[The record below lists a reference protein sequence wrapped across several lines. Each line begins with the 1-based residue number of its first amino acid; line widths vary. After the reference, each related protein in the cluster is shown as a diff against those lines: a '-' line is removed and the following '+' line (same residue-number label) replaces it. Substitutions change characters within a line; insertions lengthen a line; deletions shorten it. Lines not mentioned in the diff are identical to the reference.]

1 MDNRTAIG
9 VATAD
14 LSTGVALVTFRP
26 YPSDAVAGVSDARM
40 VARALVLAGGG
51 VARITWELGVLL
63 GIRDGAGRS
72 SLQIEDADLIVG
84 TSAGSTVAAQIS
96 TGTDLQLLY
105 DRQLC
110 ETSSEIE
117 VDFKLDA
124 LMAELESAFAEAWS
138 PQDMRRR
145 VGALALAANTVPE
158 GVRRLAVQGRLPV
171 RHWTDRAV
179 LTPAIDAETGELI
192 VFTRDSGVDLVDAVT
207 ASCAVPGVWPPATIN
222 GRRYIDGARSAT
234 NADLAVG
241 AAKVLIIAP
250 ALTAAEPF
258 ASQLQKGIA
267 ALHPAAVFVVGADDA
282 AMQAFGDNPLSPTT
296 RKPAAIAGFDLG
308 RSVDPQVMEFW
319 SPAHDGKAT

>member
-1 MDNRTAIG
+1 MMLAWLR
-9 VATAD
+9 VH
-14 LSTGVALVTFRP
+14 LCRP
-26 YPSDAVAGVSDARM
+26 A
-40 VARALVLAGGG
+40 GG
-51 VARITWELGVLL
+51 VAGIAWEL

-72 SLQIEDADLIVG
+72 RLRIEDADLIVG

-110 ETSSEIE
+110 ETSKQIE

-124 LMAELESAFAEAWS
+124 LMAELESAFADARS

-145 VGALALAANTVPE
+145 IGALALAANTVPE

-179 LTPAIDAETGELI
+179 LISAIDAETGDLI

-207 ASCAVPGVWPPATIN
+207 ASCAEPGVWPPATIN
-222 GRRYIDGARSAT
+222 GRRYIDGGTRSAT
-234 NADLAVG
+234 NADLAIG

-258 ASQLQKGIA
+258 RQPTPEGDRCIA
-267 ALHPAAVFVVGADDA
+267 P
-282 AMQAFGDNPLSPTT
+282 
-296 RKPAAIAGFDLG
+296 G
-308 RSVDPQVMEFW
+308 R
-319 SPAHDGKAT
+319 GLRRGRR